1 MKPGT
6 ETKIRTPRK
15 PYPKELRERSVR
27 MVLEHRA
34 DYETEM
40 EAIKSIA
47 SKMGMHW
54 DTLKGWV
61 RRAEID
67 GGHRP
72 GITTDEHERMR
83 KLESEVRELRRANE
97 ILKSASV
104 FFATELD
111 GRRPI

>member
-1 MKPGT
+1 MEPGT
-6 ETKIRTPRK
+6 ETNRRTPRK

-27 MVLEHRA
+27 MVLEHRG

-40 EAIKSIA
+40 EAIRSIA
-47 SKMGMHW
+47 NKMGMHW

-67 GGHRP
+67 NGHRA
-72 GITTDEHERMR
+72 GVTTDERERLR
-83 KLESEVRELRRANE
+83 KLEREVRELRRANE

-111 GRRPI
+111 GRRPT